1 MKKYL
6 KHIITTLFIVSS
18 LAVIANDDRFEKAN
32 RYYTENQYEEAIE
45 AYEEI
50 LKSGVES
57 SYVYYNLGNAY
68 YRQGLLPS
76 AILNYERALL
86 LTPHDRDIRHNL
98 NLAYSQ
104 ITDKIEPV
112 GEFFLARWFSNL
124 RNNTDSDTWA
134 IISIVSFILFLAG
147 LLFYFFAKTILV
159 RKLTFFLAVLAVLA
173 SGITFAFSN
182 NQKHRLINRNR
193 AIVFSPS
200 VTVRSAPEAGGT
212 ELFVLHEGTRV
223 KILQTIGHWLEVEI
237 EDGNVG
243 WIHASHLEVI

>member
-1 MKKYL
+1 MKNYL
-6 KHIITTLFIVSS
+6 KHILTILFILFS
-18 LAVIANDDRFEKAN
+18 LDSMANDDRFEKAN
-32 RYYTENQYEEAIE
+32 RYYIENQFEEAIE
-45 AYEEI
+45 AYEAI

-112 GEFFLARWFSNL
+112 GEFFLSRWFSNL

-134 IISIVSFILFLAG
+134 IISIVSFI
-147 LLFYFFAKTILV
+147 
-159 RKLTFFLAVLAVLA
+159 
-173 SGITFAFSN
+173 
-182 NQKHRLINRNR
+182 
-193 AIVFSPS
+193 
-200 VTVRSAPEAGGT
+200 
-212 ELFVLHEGTRV
+212 
-223 KILQTIGHWLEVEI
+223 
-237 EDGNVG
+237 
-243 WIHASHLEVI
+243 